1 MFWLTTSDFAIK
13 KKILTYKFLNLSLS
27 KIVESFSQNFVKYN
41 SCGVYFMDGT
51 LLLDGKRCGVH
62 HKQQTL
68 LIKLKQDHNFKRK
81 KHFLKTSKTNISSI

>member
-1 MFWLTTSDFAIK
+1 
-13 KKILTYKFLNLSLS
+13 
-27 KIVESFSQNFVKYN
+27 
-41 SCGVYFMDGT
+41 MDGT

-81 KHFLKTSKTNISSI
+81 KHFLKTSKTNISSM